1 MDLLE
6 SKHKAEQELRD
17 NGIEFDRSIS
27 AGLNFTLIGSGFNY
41 AYMNKKLNHCTLYVR
56 HYKTDI
62 QRIFKCESGRF
73 YKLI

>member
-1 MDLLE
+1 MDFIK

-17 NGIEFDRSIS
+17 NDIEFDYSTS
-27 AGLNFTLIGSGFNY
+27 AGLNFKLKHSGFNY

-62 QRIFKCESGRF
+62 DRIFKCELGRF